1 MHTGAPPEAES
12 GPARLEP
19 VTRTNLLDY
28 QIAKL
33 KAFADSEEEPNRAA
47 VEADMVTRRAELDAD
62 GSFLIARVGDEAV
75 GIIGWYE
82 GADRYIFNLATRAP
96 FRNQGI
102 ARQLLSR
109 VAAHTCALGKRSS
122 LIATDPADT
131 PVQFYRRMGFVDEI
145 YLDGNVDSGRFF
157 CSEAGGL
164 PPTVICM
171 TGAGATPSIR
181 GGPGRS
187 LHRL

>member
-33 KAFADSEEEPNRAA
+33 KAIADSEEEPNRAA
-47 VEADMVTRRAELDAD
+47 VEVDMVTRRAELDAD
-62 GSFLIARVGDEAV
+62 GSFLIARVGDEAA

-82 GADRYIFNLATRAP
+82 GVDRYIFNLATRAP

-109 VAAHTCALGKRSS
+109 VAADTYALGKRSL
-122 LIATDPADT
+122 LIAKDPADT
-131 PVQFYRRMGFVDEI
+131 PVQFYRRMGFVDETYWMGTWI
-145 YLDGNVDSGRFF
+145 LDGSSARKRAACRQLSSV
-157 CSEAGGL
+157 
-164 PPTVICM
+164 
-171 TGAGATPSIR
+171 
-181 GGPGRS
+181 
-187 LHRL
+187 